1 MSDPALVLGRL
12 FALVLVP
19 ILLLFPLCFV
29 LLVPNRASD
38 DAARL
43 KVRGAL
49 ALLALCT
56 LAALALWIMLLV
68 GGLWLPWSAQ
78 VSGFAW
84 VLFFPLWFTLGMRVM
99 RAKNPVVLGED
110 PWVRAGGEVRT
121 ASLVNRERQSP
132 VTRAMWAV
140 PIAVFLLAL
149 GAIAVRGLLPFPMHA
164 HGGENDAALA
174 GAERARWLLTLAI
187 YGVVFGA
194 MLAILPYS
202 LRRTLTEPEPM
213 DAGGSPELAELYRVQ
228 RRRRVLG
235 LFWGGGVLL
244 PAFMG
249 AVIALPV
256 WFPDFGGVW
265 GLVGGIGG
273 SAIGIAGA
281 AFGIWMSVER
291 ARIAQAR
298 VRMESAR
305 AAPTR

>member
-1 MSDPALVLGRL
+1 MSDPSLVLGRL
-12 FALVLVP
+12 FALILVP
-19 ILLLFPLCFV
+19 ILLLFPICFV
-29 LLVPNRASD
+29 LLVPNRATD
-38 DAARL
+38 DAGRL

-56 LAALALWIMLLV
+56 LAALALWATLLL
-68 GGLWLPWSAQ
+68 GGLWLPWAAQ
-78 VSGFAW
+78 FSSVAW

-99 RAKNPVVLGED
+99 RAKNPTLLGED
-110 PWVRAGGEVRT
+110 PWVRADGGVRT

-132 VTRAMWAV
+132 VTRAMWV
-140 PIAVFLLAL
+140 IPVAVFLLAL
-149 GAIAVRGLLPFPMHA
+149 GAIAMRGLLPFPMHPHA
-164 HGGENDAALA
+164 GGSDADFA
-174 GAERARWLLTLAI
+174 GPERARWLLTLAI
-187 YGVVFGA
+187 YGIVFGP
-194 MLAILPYS
+194 MLAILPLS

-213 DAGGSPELAELYRVQ
+213 DVGGSPELAELYRVQ

-235 LFWGGGVLL
+235 LFWGGGVVL

-256 WFPDFGGVW
+256 WFPDFSGVW

-305 AAPTR
+305 AAQAR